1 MQKLEGDILKVKDL
15 PIDVESKAR
24 TDVPDEPTETEDDNE
39 DYEMEE
45 EDDEGS
51 PVLFEAGERQI
62 SPALK
67 NNNKTIRR
75 RL

>member
-1 MQKLEGDILKVKDL
+1 MQKLEGDNILKVKDL

-24 TDVPDEPTETEDDNE
+24 IDVPDEPMETEDDNE

-51 PVLFEAGERQI
+51 LYETETETTESEMESDVEKRTG
-62 SPALK
+62 
-67 NNNKTIRR
+67 
-75 RL
+75 